1 MMAEDFS
8 ACAAK
13 VHVVFKQNVDP
24 AEMQKMVESLMT
36 RIALDCV
43 KAGTRLI
50 GHIKCIAEVEEG
62 KYIACS
68 VTTPDG
74 KPRCTGS
81 FGLES
86 LKLDI
91 VVNVLQ
97 YGLDKATLED
107 IVEKAAITGFGD
119 VQRVTVEDLDD
130 HGHEAC
136 PGDHKH

>member
-8 ACAAK
+8 ASAAK
-13 VHVVFKQNVDP
+13 IHVTFHRLVEP

-50 GHIKCIAEVEEG
+50 GHIKCIAEVEAG

-74 KPRCTGS
+74 KPRCSSS
-81 FGLES
+81 FGVPSDKLE
-86 LKLDI
+86 I

-97 YGLDKATLED
+97 YGLDKQSLED

-119 VQRVTVEDLDD
+119 VIKVTVEDLDD
-130 HGHEAC
+130 HEHAAC
-136 PGDHKH
+136 ASDHKH

>member
-13 VHVVFKQNVDP
+13 VHVVFKQNVEP
-24 AEMQKMVESLMT
+24 AEMQK
-36 RIALDCV
+36 

>member
-8 ACAAK
+8 ACAARI
-13 VHVVFKQNVDP
+13 HVTFRLQIQP

-43 KAGTRLI
+43 ETGTRLI
-50 GHIKCIAEVEEG
+50 GHIKCIAEVEAG

-74 KPRCTGS
+74 KPRCSSS
-81 FGLES
+81 FGIASDKLE
-86 LKLDI
+86 I

-97 YGLDKATLED
+97 YGLDKETIE
-107 IVEKAAITGFGD
+107 
-119 VQRVTVEDLDD
+119 
-130 HGHEAC
+130 
-136 PGDHKH
+136 

>member
-1 MMAEDFS
+1 MAEDFS

-13 VHVVFKQNVDP
+13 VHVAFKLGVDP
-24 AEMQKMVESLMT
+24 AEMQRMVESLMS

-50 GHIKCIAEVEEG
+50 GHIKCIAEVGTG

-81 FGLES
+81 FDVSSDRLE
-86 LKLDI
+86 I

-97 YGLDKATLED
+97 YGLDKRTIED

-119 VQRVTVEDLDD
+119 VSRVTVEDLDEHD
-130 HGHEAC
+130 HDAC
-136 PGDHKH
+136 SDHRH